1 MALNLRT
8 PGVYIV
14 EESKFPP
21 SVVPVET
28 AIPAFVGYTRAT
40 QYKGESL
47 LNRPVA
53 VNDFLEF
60 QEIFGAPPAIGNFVV
75 ALDETGAVV
84 GSVTDPHTVAN
95 GQFRL
100 AYALRHFYDNGGGR
114 CYIVSIGNYS
124 ASAVADDIAEAHLD
138 GLTALAREDE
148 PTLLVFP
155 DLSGMAPAD
164 PSNAGQVAA
173 VRALYHS
180 VLVQALSQCAMLGD
194 RFLICNLWDGA
205 AAGSAEIT
213 AFRNGIGTR
222 NLKYGAAYHPFI
234 QTTMPWNW
242 NEGTI
247 TVSQLARRND
257 DGTLTRPSP
266 HNGMTLTELKSD
278 TANPSPLIYGNVR
291 SALSQFSVVLP
302 PAAAIAGVY
311 ATVDRTRGVWKSPAN
326 ESLAS
331 VRSLT
336 VAIDQDLNDNM
347 NVDTSGKS
355 INALRAFAGK
365 GFLVWGARTLA
376 GNDNEWRYVSVRRFF
391 NMVEE
396 SCRKATEPFVFEP
409 NDAGTWVKVKAMIE
423 NFLVVQWRSGA
434 LAGAKPDDAFYV
446 RVGLGTT
453 MTAQDILE
461 GRMIVEIGLAVVRPA
476 EFIVLR
482 FSHKMQEA

>member
-8 PGVYIV
+8 PGVYVV

-21 SVVPVET
+21 SVVAVET
-28 AIPAFVGYTRAT
+28 AIPAFIGYTRNT
-40 QYKGESL
+40 QYRGESL

-53 VNDFLEF
+53 LNSLLEF
-60 QEIFGAPPAIGNFVV
+60 QAIFGAPPAIGNF
-75 ALDETGAVV
+75 ALTLDEAGNIAGAVP
-84 GSVTDPHTVAN
+84 DPAAGAN
-95 GQFRL
+95 ARFRL
-100 AYALRHFYDNGGGR
+100 AYAMRHFYDNGGGR
-114 CYIVSIGNYS
+114 CYVVSIGNYG
-124 ASAVADDIAEAHLD
+124 ASNLPTDIADDNIA
-138 GLTALAREDE
+138 GLEALAREDE

-155 DLSGMAPAD
+155 DLSGMAAD
-164 PSNAGQVAA
+164 PANAPQVAS
-173 VRALYHS
+173 VRASYHS
-180 VLVQALSQCAMLGD
+180 VLVQALNQCAALGD
-194 RFLICNLWDGA
+194 RFLVCDLWDGA
-205 AAGSAEIT
+205 AAGSAGIT

-234 QTTMPWNW
+234 QTTMAWNW
-242 NEGTI
+242 DESTI
-247 TVSQLARRND
+247 TVSQVARRKD
-257 DGTLTRPSP
+257 DGSIERPSP
-266 HNGMTLTELKSD
+266 FNGMTLAALK
-278 TANPSPLIYGNVR
+278 THPTNANPLIYGNAR
-291 SALSQFSVVLP
+291 RELAAFSVVLP
-302 PAAAIAGVY
+302 PAAAVVGVY

-331 VRSLT
+331 VTSLT
-336 VAIDQDLNDNM
+336 VQIDQDLNDSM
-347 NVDTSGKS
+347 NVDTTGKS
-355 INALRAFAGK
+355 INVLRFFAGK

-396 SCRKATEPFVFEP
+396 SCRKASEPFVFEP

-434 LAGAKPDDAFYV
+434 LAGAKPEDAFYV

-461 GRMIVEIGLAVVRPA
+461 GRMIVEIGMAVVRPA

>member
-8 PGVYIV
+8 PGVYVV

-21 SVVPVET
+21 SVVEVET
-28 AIPAFVGYTRAT
+28 AIPVFIGYTSTT
-40 QYKGESL
+40 QYAGENL

-53 VNDFLEF
+53 INDLLEF
-60 QEIFGAPPAIGNFVV
+60 QAIFGDPPLIGSFSIAV
-75 ALDETGAVV
+75 DELGNLVGAVP
-84 GSVTDPHTVAN
+84 DPAAN
-95 GQFRL
+95 PNARFRL
-100 AYALRHFYDNGGGR
+100 AYAMRHFYDNGGGR
-114 CYIVSIGNYS
+114 CYVVSIGSYS
-124 ASAVADDIAEAHLD
+124 ASSAAGDIATAHLA
-138 GLTALAREDE
+138 GLEAVAREDE

-155 DLSGMAPAD
+155 DLSGMAPVNPA
-164 PSNAGQVAA
+164 NAGQVAT

-180 VLVQALSQCAMLGD
+180 VLVQALNQCATLGD
-194 RFLICNLWDGA
+194 RFLICDLWDGDGP
-205 AAGSAEIT
+205 GSGGIT
-213 AFRNGIGTR
+213 AFRNAIGTR

-234 QTTMPWNW
+234 ETTLPWNW
-242 NEGTI
+242 DENSI
-247 TVSQLARRND
+247 TVSQVARRED
-257 DGTLTRPSP
+257 DGTLKRPSP
-266 HNGMTLTELKSD
+266 HDTRSLTTLKSSD
-278 TANPSPLIYGNVR
+278 GQGPLIYANVR
-291 SALSQFSVVLP
+291 AELSLFSVILP
-302 PAAAIAGVY
+302 PAAAVAGVY

-347 NVDTSGKS
+347 NVDTTGKS

-396 SCRKATEPFVFEP
+396 SCRKATEPFVFDP
-409 NDAGTWVKVKAMIE
+409 NDAGTWIKVKAMIE
-423 NFLVVQWRSGA
+423 NFLVLQWRAGA
-434 LAGAKPDDAFYV
+434 LAGAKPADAFYV

-461 GRMIVEIGLAVVRPA
+461 GRMIVEIGMAVVRPA

>member
-8 PGVYIV
+8 PGVYVV

-21 SVVPVET
+21 SVVEVET
-28 AIPAFVGYTRAT
+28 AIPVFVGYTSAT
-40 QYKGESL
+40 QYAGENL
-47 LNRPVA
+47 VNRPVA
-53 VNDFLEF
+53 VNDLLEF
-60 QEIFGAPPAIGNFVV
+60 QAIFGPAPPIGGFSIVV
-75 ALDETGAVV
+75 DEQGNVV
-84 GSVTDPHTVAN
+84 GDVPDPNATAR
-95 GQFRL
+95 FRL
-100 AYALRHFYDNGGGR
+100 SYAMRHFYDNGGGR
-114 CYIVSIGNYS
+114 CYVVSIGSYG
-124 ASAVADDIAEAHLD
+124 ASTVAADVAAAHLA
-138 GLTALAREDE
+138 GLEAVAREDE

-164 PSNAGQVAA
+164 ASNAAQVAA

-180 VLVQALSQCAMLGD
+180 VLVQALNQCATLGD
-194 RFLICNLWDGA
+194 RFLICELWDGDET
-205 AAGSAEIT
+205 GSGGIT

-234 QTTMPWNW
+234 ETTLPWNW
-242 NEGTI
+242 DESTI
-247 TVSQLARRND
+247 TVSQVARRND
-257 DGTLTRPSP
+257 DGSLTRPSP
-266 HNGMTLTELKSD
+266 HDGMSLTALKSD
-278 TANPSPLIYGNVR
+278 AANPNPLIYANVR
-291 SALSQFSVVLP
+291 GELGLLSVILP
-302 PAAAIAGVY
+302 PSPAVAGVY

-336 VAIDQDLNDNM
+336 VAIDKDLNDNM
-347 NVDTSGKS
+347 NVDTTGKS
-355 INALRAFAGK
+355 INALRAFSGK

-396 SCRKATEPFVFEP
+396 SCKNATEPFVFDP

-423 NFLVVQWRSGA
+423 NFLVVQWRAGA
-434 LAGAKPDDAFYV
+434 LAGAKPEDAFYV

-461 GRMIVEIGLAVVRPA
+461 GRMIVEIGMAVVRPA

>member
-8 PGVYIV
+8 PGVYVV

-21 SVVPVET
+21 SVVEVET
-28 AIPAFVGYTRAT
+28 AIPAFVGYTSAT
-40 QYKGESL
+40 QYAGENL

-53 VNDFLEF
+53 INNLLEF
-60 QEIFGAPPAIGNFVV
+60 QAIFGPPPLIGNFSV
-75 ALDETGAVV
+75 ALDEVGNVV
-84 GSVTDPHTVAN
+84 GAIADPNAGAN
-95 GQFRL
+95 ARFRL
-100 AYALRHFYDNGGGR
+100 AYAMRQFYDNGGGR
-114 CYIVSIGNYS
+114 CYVVSIGNYS
-124 ASAVADDIAEAHLD
+124 ASAVFDDIAGAHLD
-138 GLTALAREDE
+138 GLDALAREDE

-164 PSNAGQVAA
+164 ATNAGQVAA
-173 VRALYHS
+173 VRASYHS
-180 VLVQALSQCAMLGD
+180 VLVQALNQCATLGD
-194 RFLICNLWDGA
+194 RFLICDLWDGA
-205 AAGSAEIT
+205 AAGSAGIT

-234 QTTMPWNW
+234 ETTIPWNW
-242 NEGTI
+242 DEGTI

-266 HNGMTLTELKSD
+266 YNRMTLTGLKSD
-278 TANPSPLIYGNVR
+278 ATNPSPLIYGNVR
-291 SALSQFSVVLP
+291 SELSLFSVVLP
-302 PAAAIAGVY
+302 PAAAVAGVY

-347 NVDTSGKS
+347 NVDTTGKS

-391 NMVEE
+391 TMVEV
-396 SCRKATEPFVFEP
+396 SCKNATEPFVFEP

-423 NFLVVQWRSGA
+423 NFLVVQWRAGA
-434 LAGAKPDDAFYV
+434 LAGAKPEDAFYV

-461 GRMIVEIGLAVVRPA
+461 GRMIVEIGMAVVRPA

>member
-8 PGVYIV
+8 PGVYVV

-21 SVVPVET
+21 SVVEVET
-28 AIPAFVGYTRAT
+28 AIPAFVGYTSAT
-40 QYKGESL
+40 QYAGENL

-53 VNDFLEF
+53 VNNLLEF
-60 QEIFGAPPAIGNFVV
+60 QAIFGPPPLIGNFSV
-75 ALDETGAVV
+75 ALDEVGNVV
-84 GSVTDPHTVAN
+84 GAIADPNAGAN
-95 GQFRL
+95 ARFRL
-100 AYALRHFYDNGGGR
+100 AYAMRQFYDNGGGR
-114 CYIVSIGNYS
+114 CYVVSIGNYR
-124 ASAVADDIAEAHLD
+124 ASALADDIANAYFD
-138 GLTALAREDE
+138 GLDALAREDE
-148 PTLLVFP
+148 PTLLVLP

-164 PSNAGQVAA
+164 ASNAGQVAA
-173 VRALYHS
+173 VRASYHS
-180 VLVQALSQCAMLGD
+180 VVVHALNQCATLGD
-194 RFLICNLWDGA
+194 RFLICDLWDGA
-205 AAGSAEIT
+205 AAGSAGIT

-234 QTTMPWNW
+234 ETTMPWNW
-242 NEGTI
+242 DEGTI

-257 DGTLTRPSP
+257 DGTLTMPSP
-266 HNGMTLTELKSD
+266 HNGMTLRGLKSD
-278 TANPSPLIYGNVR
+278 ANNPSPLIYGNVR
-291 SALSQFSVVLP
+291 SELSLFSVVLP
-302 PAAAIAGVY
+302 PAAAVAGVY

-391 NMVEE
+391 NMVEK
-396 SCRKATEPFVFEP
+396 SCKNATEPFVFEP

-423 NFLVVQWRSGA
+423 NFLVVQWRAGA
-434 LAGAKPDDAFYV
+434 LAGAKPEDAFYV

-461 GRMIVEIGLAVVRPA
+461 GRMIVEIGMAVVRPA